1 MDAAAEKKRLREWQ
15 KPDGACFPLRK
26 KDREMRQPAGGFGG
40 LRHTRKQKQC
50 FVTLPQAEKLT

>member
-1 MDAAAEKKRLREWQ
+1 MRRRRKNVFGNGQ